1 MVRILISL
9 VFVFASLFVNA
20 QKEIDST
27 FVDSNFLE
35 DQFYIG
41 VTYNFLVNKDDAI
54 NQRNLSY
61 GLQGGFIK
69 DIPLNTSRKL
79 ALGIGL
85 GYALNNYYSNLRA
98 TDTGSGID
106 YSILN
111 NTGDYKHNKIESHV
125 IEMPLEF
132 RWRNATGTDYK
143 FWRIYA
149 GLKLGYVL
157 STRSKY
163 IGNIVRSSFYNKD
176 TSNFQYG
183 LSFSFGYNT
192 FNIHMHYSLSNLFND
207 STFLNGERINMKPL
221 RVGLIFYIL

>member
-1 MVRILISL
+1 MLRILFFL
-9 VFVFASLFVNA
+9 VFSSFFVNA

-27 FVDSNFLE
+27 FVDPNFLE

-41 VTYNFLVNKDDAI
+41 VTYNFLVNKDNAI

-69 DIPLNTSRKL
+69 DIPLNKSRKL
-79 ALGIGL
+79 ALGVGL

-98 TDTGSGID
+98 TETDSGIE
-106 YSILN
+106 YSILT
-111 NTGDYKHNKIESHV
+111 NTGNYKRNKIESHV

-163 IGNIVRSSFYNKD
+163 IGNIIRSSFYNKD

-183 LSFSFGYNT
+183 VSFNFGYNT

-207 STFLNGERINMKPL
+207 STVLNGESINMKPL